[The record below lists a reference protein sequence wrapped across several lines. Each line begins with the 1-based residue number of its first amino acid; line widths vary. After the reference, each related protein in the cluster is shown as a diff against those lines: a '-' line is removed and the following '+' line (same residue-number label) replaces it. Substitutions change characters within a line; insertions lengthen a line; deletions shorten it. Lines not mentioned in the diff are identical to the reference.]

1 MSKIKT
7 ILKTLRNDL
16 SYRSAKRSI
25 LKNRIINKSKRVVF
39 ICQCES
45 LWPKSEPVYLALKNK
60 GIDCKLLVV
69 EDLMSE
75 KKEVSIFEKYNDDV
89 VYYKNGIIDELNPKI
104 VFYPRPYDHYLP
116 KDVRTKNVVKK
127 ALIAYIPYYFY
138 QRGGDNGLL
147 KKTFSDRVCFYFA
160 DQKEAAEQY
169 KNISAKGIKNG
180 HLHCLEFGYP
190 FFETI
195 GKLFETSDLSKSAFI
210 KNKEGLKIL
219 WTPRWEFEGENG
231 GSNFLKYKDF
241 IFDKFVNNKEYSF
254 VFRPHPLLFDNFIKK
269 GALSVEEKDS
279 ILNMLKESNNSNYD
293 HSGDYLDTFMDCDI
307 LISDTSS
314 MILEFASFG
323 KPLLYCDS
331 NDNEDSSSL
340 WNEIIEKNYFI
351 RNKEEL
357 IKCFDEV
364 IKGENESKIQ
374 KRKMLSKEI
383 LDAHKNSA
391 ERIAEYII
399 KQLG

>member
-1 MSKIKT
+1 
-7 ILKTLRNDL
+7 
-16 SYRSAKRSI
+16 
-25 LKNRIINKSKRVVF
+25 
-39 ICQCES
+39 
-45 LWPKSEPVYLALKNK
+45 
-60 GIDCKLLVV
+60 
-69 EDLMSE
+69 
-75 KKEVSIFEKYNDDV
+75 
-89 VYYKNGIIDELNPKI
+89 
-104 VFYPRPYDHYLP
+104 
-116 KDVRTKNVVKK
+116 
-127 ALIAYIPYYFY
+127 
-138 QRGGDNGLL
+138 
-147 KKTFSDRVCFYFA
+147 
-160 DQKEAAEQY
+160 
-169 KNISAKGIKNG
+169 
-180 HLHCLEFGYP
+180 
-190 FFETI
+190 
-195 GKLFETSDLSKSAFI
+195 
-210 KNKEGLKIL
+210 
-219 WTPRWEFEGENG
+219 
-231 GSNFLKYKDF
+231 
-241 IFDKFVNNKEYSF
+241 
-254 VFRPHPLLFDNFIKK
+254 
-269 GALSVEEKDS
+269 
-279 ILNMLKESNNSNYD
+279 MLKESNNSNYD